1 MLTPSKPYRNKAEFT
16 LIIFDVRIPGAAERF
31 HRERRAWAEAGDV
44 EMLDED
50 HPVLIFQPGSARRF
64 SP

>member
-1 MLTPSKPYRNKAEFT
+1 LTSNGAYSNSAEFT
-16 LIIFDVRIPGAAERF
+16 LTVFDQRIPGAVESFQHERW
-31 HRERRAWAEAGDV
+31 AWAEAGDV

-50 HPVLIFQPGSARRF
+50 HPVLFVQPGSAWRL

>member
-1 MLTPSKPYRNKAEFT
+1 MRTPHKAYRRGAEFT
-16 LIIFDVRIPGAAERF
+16 LIVYDLRIQGAADRF

-50 HPVLIFQPGSARRF
+50 HPVLIVQPGSARRL
-64 SP
+64 SQ

>member
-1 MLTPSKPYRNKAEFT
+1 LTSNGAYSNSAEFT
-16 LIIFDVRIPGAAERF
+16 LEVFDLRIPVAAESF
-31 HRERRAWAEAGDV
+31 QRERRAWAEAGDV

-50 HPVLIFQPGSARRF
+50 HPVLIVQPGSARRL

>member
-1 MLTPSKPYRNKAEFT
+1 LTSNGAYRNSAEFT
-16 LIIFDVRIPGAAERF
+16 LVVFDLHIPGAAESF
-31 HRERRAWAEAGDV
+31 QRERWAWAEAGDV

-50 HPVLIFQPGSARRF
+50 HPVLIVQPGSAGRL